1 MGMEKEI
8 TLDLKTVK
16 QLLDNKEFI
25 LNDFDTGDIDW
36 YNEFTYVDLVKN
48 ENIKL
53 GLEIGSHV
61 GQSTND
67 ILKSFKNLTLMCV
80 DYWDLEKQRNHHS
93 YSVPNIKDVYNQFLS
108 NIVHYGVANR
118 VIPINMSSN
127 EASEY
132 LDMKFDFCYID
143 ANHTEEAVYN
153 DLCNWYPKLNE
164 NGFMCGDDWILNIIK
179 WPSKEWDKCINTESH
194 EYGLDQRDFEN
205 TLRKGVKRFAEEN
218 NLNIFSIQNFWWLAK

>member
-1 MGMEKEI
+1 MAKEI

-25 LNDFDTGDIDW
+25 LNEFDTGDIDW
-36 YNEFTYVDLVKN
+36 HNEFTYADLVKN

-80 DYWDLEKQRNHHS
+80 DYWDLEKQRNCHS
-93 YSVPNIKDVYNQFLS
+93 YPVPNIKDVYNQFLS

-118 VIPINMSSN
+118 VIPIHMSSN

-132 LDMKFDFCYID
+132 LDMKFDFYID
-143 ANHTEEAVYN
+143 ADHTEEAVYN

-179 WPSKEWDKCINTESH
+179 WPSKEWDECINTESH